1 MSMETGNINIAL
13 LRTSSVADAMGNV
26 RLVLANTPVT
36 TAAQYIKES
45 RGGAL
50 VVDTG
55 DDSPS
60 IFTEYD
66 VVKLV
71 ADGQTHEGKTIADYH
86 TRTAVAAQPD
96 WTLERALNTMTAGR
110 FRHLVVMEEGQVVG
124 MLAMRDVLELVVE
137 ETEEPPEAVGEGET
151 IEIAAIVPDDSTRL
165 LHNLR
170 RGAKQH
176 WVSIKCDCELDWID
190 VVIGQAE
197 ERDDLTTEEL
207 QTLWEQRPPC
217 PTLNSMGGGGD

>member
-1 MSMETGNINIAL
+1 MEIGNINTSG
-13 LRTSSVADAMGNV
+13 LRDLTVADAMGNV

-60 IFTEYD
+60 IFTEFD

-71 ADGQTHEGKTIADYH
+71 ADGPTSESKTIADYH

-96 WTLERALNTMTAGR
+96 WSLERALHTMMVGR

-124 MLAMRDVLELVVE
+124 MLAMRDVLSIVVE
-137 ETEEPPEAVGEGET
+137 QDEEPPAAVGEGET
-151 IEIAAIVPDDSTRL
+151 VEIAAIVPDDSTRL

-197 ERDDLTTEEL
+197 ERDDLSSEEL

>member
-1 MSMETGNINIAL
+1 METGSINATL
-13 LRTSSVADAMGNV
+13 LQSSTVGDAMGDV
-26 RLVLANTPVT
+26 HLVLANTPVAV
-36 TAAQYIKES
+36 AAEHIRES
-45 RGGAL
+45 RGRAL

-66 VVKLV
+66 VVKMV
-71 ADGQTHEGKTIADYH
+71 AAGTSPEGKTVADFH

-96 WTLERALNTMTAGR
+96 WSLERALHTMMVGQ
-110 FRHLVVMEEGQVVG
+110 FRHLVVVDNNSVVG
-124 MLAMRDVLELVVE
+124 MLAMRDILDVVVE
-137 ETEEPPEAVGEGET
+137 HNDEPEAIGEGET
-151 IEIAAIVPDDSTRL
+151 VEIASVVPDDSARL

-170 RGAKQH
+170 RSAKQH
-176 WVSIKCDCELDWID
+176 WAAIKCDCEIDWIE

-197 ERDDLTTEEL
+197 ERTDLSAEEL
-207 QTLWEQRPPC
+207 QILWDQRPPC

>member
-1 MSMETGNINIAL
+1 MEFDSINSEL
-13 LRTSSVADAMGNV
+13 LRSATVAEAMSDV
-26 RLVLANTPVT
+26 SPVPASTPVE
-36 TAAQYIKES
+36 TAARQIKEG
-45 RGGAL
+45 RGRAL

-66 VVKLV
+66 VVKMI
-71 ADGQTHEGKTIADYH
+71 ADGRSPEGRTVSEYH

-96 WTLERALNTMTAGR
+96 WTLERALHTMMVGH
-110 FRHLVVMEEGQVVG
+110 FRHLVVMDGGDVVG
-124 MLAMRDVLELVVE
+124 MLAMRDIFDRVIEHDHQ
-137 ETEEPPEAVGEGET
+137 PEAVGEGET
-151 IEIAAIVPDDSTRL
+151 VEIAAIVPDDSTNL

-176 WVSIKCDCELDWID
+176 WVAIKCDCEIEWID

-197 ERDDLTTEEL
+197 ERKDLTADEL
-207 QTLWEQRPPC
+207 GVLWSQRPLC
-217 PTLNSMGGGGD
+217 PALNSMGGGGD